1 MLNCYTVYENAGI
14 SEMFTITGLYANNS
28 IEGGVPAW
36 TDGSIYVSNNQQSIN
51 AVVLSV
57 LSFNREH

>member
-1 MLNCYTVYENAGI
+1 
-14 SEMFTITGLYANNS
+14 MFTITGLYANNS
-28 IEGGVPAW
+28 IEGGVLAW